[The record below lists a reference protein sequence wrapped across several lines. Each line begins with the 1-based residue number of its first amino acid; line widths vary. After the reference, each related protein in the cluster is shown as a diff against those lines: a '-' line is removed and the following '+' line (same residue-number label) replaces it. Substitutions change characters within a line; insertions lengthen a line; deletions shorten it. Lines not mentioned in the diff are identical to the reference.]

1 MSALVEKL
9 KRTNKF
15 QIKRE
20 NTVWLLINN
29 TNTKKP
35 AWRKCLKMFL
45 ETIFRIRENFSQ
57 SFWTKFLSL
66 FYMMSLAYKISQSLS
81 ANHNPDLHW
90 RDTFST
96 DVTLSALVL
105 HLNCTVLSETE
116 SSNFFMCITIE
127 QFLKNY
133 HWISRQWNKPSRVAF
148 CLSIK
153 TSLSAKPFIWKW
165 VLHAVSFSCK
175 SKSFS

>member
-1 MSALVEKL
+1 
-9 KRTNKF
+9 
-15 QIKRE
+15 
-20 NTVWLLINN
+20 
-29 TNTKKP
+29 
-35 AWRKCLKMFL
+35 
-45 ETIFRIRENFSQ
+45 
-57 SFWTKFLSL
+57 
-66 FYMMSLAYKISQSLS
+66 MMSLAYKISQSLS

-133 HWISRQWNKPSRVAF
+133 H
-148 CLSIK
+148 
-153 TSLSAKPFIWKW
+153 
-165 VLHAVSFSCK
+165 
-175 SKSFS
+175 